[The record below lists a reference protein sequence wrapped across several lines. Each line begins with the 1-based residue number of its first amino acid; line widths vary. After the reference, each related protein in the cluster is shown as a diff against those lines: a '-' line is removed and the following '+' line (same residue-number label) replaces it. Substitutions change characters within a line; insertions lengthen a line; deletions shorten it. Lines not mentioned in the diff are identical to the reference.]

1 VSAAARDGGETGL
14 PPGTSLGRPR
24 LHLRETDSTNER
36 ARLLALAGA
45 PHGTLVTA
53 AFQTAGRG
61 RLGRRWVAPPGSA
74 LLMSLVLRGDPG
86 WLGLLPLAA
95 AVAVCDA
102 AGPRALIKW
111 PNDVVI
117 ERAPGAHGASG
128 AGTPDRAGT
137 ATAPALAKLAGILAE
152 GRPQAGWAVLG
163 IGLNVAVRLGDLP
176 ADIRPTAATLG
187 LDPAAIEPTLEELLA
202 ALQERLGTPVE
213 ALLEAWQERDA
224 LRGREIAWGQS
235 DAGLPAGRSASA
247 EVSGGRGRAEGIDGA
262 GHLLVRLADGR
273 RASLDAG
280 EVRLANPP

>member
-1 VSAAARDGGETGL
+1 VSATEDRGEIGL
-14 PPGTSLGRPR
+14 VPGTPLGRPR

-36 ARLLALAGA
+36 ARELALAGA

-53 AFQTAGRG
+53 SFQTAGRG

-74 LLMSLVLRGDPG
+74 LLMSLVLRGDAG
-86 WLGLLPLAA
+86 WLGMLSLAA
-95 AVAVCDA
+95 AVAACDA

-117 ERAPGAHGASG
+117 ARAPAAHGASG
-128 AGTPDRAGT
+128 AGTPGSAGT

-152 GRPQAGWAVLG
+152 GRPQEGWAVLG

-176 ADIRPTAATLG
+176 ADIRRTAASLG
-187 LDPAAIEPTLEELLA
+187 LEPAAIEPTLQQLLA
-202 ALQERLGTPVE
+202 ALQERLGTPRE

-224 LRGREIAWGQS
+224 LRGLEIAWGPP
-235 DAGLPAGRSASA
+235 DVGRPAGRAASA

-262 GHLLVRLADGR
+262 GHLLVRLADGGR
-273 RASLDAG
+273 TSLDAG

>member
-1 VSAAARDGGETGL
+1 VSATAGEGEIGRV
-14 PPGTSLGRPR
+14 PGTSLGRPR

-36 ARLLALAGA
+36 ARMLALAGA

-53 AFQTAGRG
+53 GFQTAGRG
-61 RLGRRWVAPPGSA
+61 RLGRHWVAPPGSA

-86 WLGLLPLAA
+86 WLAMLPLAA
-95 AVAVCDA
+95 AVATCDT

-117 ERAPGAHGASG
+117 ARAPGAPGASR
-128 AGTPDRAGT
+128 AGTPDSAGS

-152 GRPQAGWAVLG
+152 GRPQEGWAVLG

-176 ADIRPTAATLG
+176 AGIRRTAATLG
-187 LDPAAIEPTLEELLA
+187 LEPAAIEPTLQQLLA
-202 ALQERLGTPVE
+202 ALAERLVTPRE

-224 LRGREIAWGQS
+224 LRGREIAWGPS
-235 DAGLPAGRSASA
+235 DAGRPADAGSA
-247 EVSGGRGRAEGIDGA
+247 EVSGRRGRAEGIDGA

-273 RASLDAG
+273 LTSLDAG